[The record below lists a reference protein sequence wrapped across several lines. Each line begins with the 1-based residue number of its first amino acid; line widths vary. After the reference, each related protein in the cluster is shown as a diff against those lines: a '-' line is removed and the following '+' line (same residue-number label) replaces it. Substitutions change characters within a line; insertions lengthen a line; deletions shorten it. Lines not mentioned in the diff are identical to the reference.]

1 MAQLH
6 KSFKEGHTLRA
17 RWTAVLTLL
26 FGALALGLV
35 ACGNDNKDSGGGG
48 GGGGKASGTT
58 LTVYS
63 SLPRQGASRVQ
74 ALAIEAGAKL
84 ALKQAANKVGKYNIT
99 YMPLDDSTA
108 AAGKWDA
115 GPTSSNARKAS
126 QDKTTI
132 AYIGEYNSG
141 ASAISIPILN
151 EGGIPQVSPANTA
164 VGLTKKEP
172 GTEPGEP
179 DKYYPNGKRNY
190 LRVVPRDTIQ
200 GAALASLMRDE
211 GCKSAYVVNDKEVY
225 GAGLSHNIENAA
237 KKIGLQ
243 VLGNDG
249 FDPKAANYRS
259 LASKIASKKPDC
271 IADSQVVETNG
282 VQVAKDL
289 AAGVPD
295 AKLFGPDGLAISSFA
310 DPKEGGIPA
319 KDAPRWIVTVATL
332 SPDKYP
338 PAGQKFFD
346 DFKKEYNVTKD
357 PDPYAIYGYESMSL
371 VLDAIKRAG
380 AKGNDR
386 DAVLKELL
394 STKGRSSVLGTYSI
408 DSTGDSSITD
418 YGAYK
423 IKDGNLSF
431 FKTVKAQK

>member
-1 MAQLH
+1 MRPVLAFG
-6 KSFKEGHTLRA
+6 SRGGGILRA
-17 RWTAVLTLL
+17 RWLILLGCLFAVLTV
-26 FGALALGLV
+26 GV
-35 ACGNDNKDSGGGG
+35 SACGDDDEDGGGG
-48 GGGGKASGTT
+48 GGEVSGNT

-74 ALAIEAGAKL
+74 ALAIEDGAKL
-84 ALKQAANKVGKYNIT
+84 ALEQAGGKVGDYTIKYV
-99 YMPLDDSTA
+99 PLDDSTA

-132 AYIGEYNSG
+132 AYLGEYNSG

-164 VGLTKKEP
+164 VGLTKQEP

-179 DKYYPNGKRNY
+179 DKYYPTGKRTY
-190 LRVVPRDTIQ
+190 VRVVPRDKIQ
-200 GAALASLMRDE
+200 GEALATLMKDE
-211 GCKSAYVVNDKEVY
+211 GCKSAYIVNDKEVY
-225 GAGLSHNIENAA
+225 GAGLAKNIQTAA
-237 KKIGLQ
+237 EAAGLE

-259 LASKIASKKPDC
+259 LASRIAGKNPDC

-289 AAGVPD
+289 AAGNPD

-310 DPKEGGIPA
+310 SSKTGIPA

-332 SPDKYP
+332 SPDEYP
-338 PAGQKFFD
+338 PEGQKFFS
-346 DFKKEYNVTKD
+346 DFKREYDVEGD
-357 PDPYAIYGYESMSL
+357 PDPYAIYGYESMAL
-371 VLDAIKRAG
+371 VLDAIERAG
-380 AKGNDR
+380 DEGNSRERVLEELFATEDR
-386 DAVLKELL
+386 K
-394 STKGRSSVLGTYSI
+394 SVLGTYSI
-408 DSTGDSSITD
+408 DETGDSTIKD

-423 IKDGNLSF
+423 IEDGKLVYY
-431 FKTVKAQK
+431 KTIKALE

>member
-1 MAQLH
+1 M
-6 KSFKEGHTLRA
+6 
-17 RWTAVLTLL
+17 AVLCCL
-26 FGALALGLV
+26 FGVLALGV
-35 ACGNDNKDSGGGG
+35 AACGDDDDDGGGG
-48 GGGGKASGTT
+48 GGTAEGST

-74 ALAIEAGAKL
+74 TLAIEDGAKL
-84 ALKQAANKVGKYNIT
+84 ALKQAGNKAGNFKIKYV
-99 YMPLDDSTA
+99 PLDDSTA
-108 AAGKWDA
+108 AAGQWDA
-115 GPTSSNARKAS
+115 KPTSANARRAS
-126 QDKTTI
+126 QDKSTI

-179 DKYYPNGKRNY
+179 DKYYPTGDRTY
-190 LRVVPRDTIQ
+190 VRVVPRDTIQ
-200 GAALASLMRDE
+200 GAAIATLMKEE
-211 GCKSAYVVNDKEVY
+211 GCKSVYIVNDREVY
-225 GAGLSHNIENAA
+225 GAGLARNIENSA
-237 KKIGLQ
+237 KEQGLT
-243 VLGNDG
+243 VLGNEG
-249 FDPKAANYRS
+249 FDKKASNYRS
-259 LASKIASKKPDC
+259 LASKIAGENPDC

-310 DPKEGGIPA
+310 DPAEGGIPA

-332 SPDKYP
+332 APDEYP
-338 PAGQKFFD
+338 PAGRAFFA
-346 DFKKEYNVTKD
+346 DFKKEYPKSKA
-357 PDPYAIYGYESMSL
+357 DPYAIYGYESMSL

-380 AKGNDR
+380 EEGNNRDR
-386 DAVLKELL
+386 VLEELFN
-394 STKGRSSVLGTYSI
+394 TKGRKSVLGTYDI
-408 DSTGDSSITD
+408 DDTGDSTITD

-423 IKDGNLSF
+423 IKDGELSF
-431 FKTVKAQK
+431 FQTVKAQK

>member
-1 MAQLH
+1 
-6 KSFKEGHTLRA
+6 LRA
-17 RWTAVLTLL
+17 RWTVVLSLL
-26 FGALALGLV
+26 VGAGALGLV
-35 ACGNDNKDSGGGG
+35 ACGSDNNDNKSSSGGGG
-48 GGGGKASGTT
+48 TASGST

-74 ALAIEAGAKL
+74 AIPIEEGAKL
-84 ALKQAANKVGKYNIT
+84 ALSERGGKAGKFKVKYV
-99 YMPLDDSTA
+99 PLDDATA

-115 GPTSSNARKAS
+115 GPTSANARKAAN
-126 QDKTTI
+126 DKSTI
-132 AYIGEYNSG
+132 AYLGEYNSG

-179 DKYYPNGKRNY
+179 DKYYPTGKRTY

-200 GAALASLMRDE
+200 GAALASLMKGE
-211 GCKSAYVVNDKEVY
+211 GCKSIYIVNDKEVY
-225 GAGLSHNIENAA
+225 GSGLAKDIENSA
-237 KKIGLQ
+237 KPNGLT

-259 LASKIASKKPDC
+259 LASKIAAKKPDC

-289 AAGVPD
+289 AAGNPN
-295 AKLFGPDGLAISSFA
+295 AKLFGPDGLAISSFV
-310 DPKEGGIPA
+310 DPKQGGIPT
-319 KDAPRWIVTVATL
+319 KDASRWILTVATL
-332 SPDKYP
+332 APDKYP
-338 PAGQKFFD
+338 PAGQKFFED
-346 DFKKEYNVTKD
+346 YKKAYHTTKE
-357 PDPYAIYGYESMSL
+357 PNPYAIYGYESMSL
-371 VLDAIKRAG
+371 VLDAIEKAG

-386 DAVLKELL
+386 KVVLDNLFA
-394 STKGRSSVLGTYSI
+394 TKNRNSVLGTYSI

-423 IKDGNLSF
+423 IKDSALSF
-431 FKTVKAQK
+431 FKTVKASQ

>member
-1 MAQLH
+1 
-6 KSFKEGHTLRA
+6 LRA
-17 RWTAVLTLL
+17 RWTVVLSLL
-26 FGALALGLV
+26 VGAFALGLV
-35 ACGNDNKDSGGGG
+35 ACGDDDDDGGGGDSGGGG
-48 GGGGKASGTT
+48 TASGDT
-58 LTVYS
+58 LTIYS

-74 ALAIEAGAKL
+74 AIPIEEGAKL
-84 ALKQAANKVGKYNIT
+84 ALKQRGGKAGNFNVKYI
-99 YMPLDDSTA
+99 PLDDATA

-115 GPTSSNARKAS
+115 GPTSANARRAS

-132 AYIGEYNSG
+132 AYLGEYNSG

-179 DKYYPNGKRNY
+179 DKYYPTGKRTY

-200 GAALASLMRDE
+200 GAALASLMKE
-211 GCKSAYVVNDKEVY
+211 QGCKSVYIVNDKEVY
-225 GAGLSHNIENAA
+225 GAGLARNIENAS

-243 VLGNDG
+243 IIANDG

-259 LASKIASKKPDC
+259 LASKIASKNPDC

-289 AAGVPD
+289 AAGNPD
-295 AKLFGPDGLAISSFA
+295 AKLFGPDGLAISSFV
-310 DPKEGGIPA
+310 DPGEGGIPT
-319 KDAPRWIVTVATL
+319 KDASRWILTVATL
-332 SPDKYP
+332 APDEYP
-338 PAGQKFFD
+338 PAGQKFFED
-346 DFKKEYNVTKD
+346 YKKEYKTKKE
-357 PDPYAIYGYESMSL
+357 PNPYAIYGYESMSL
-371 VLDAIKRAG
+371 VLDAIEKAG
-380 AKGNDR
+380 DKGNDR
-386 DAVLKELL
+386 NTVLANLYA
-394 STKGRSSVLGTYSI
+394 TKDRESVLGTYSM

-423 IKDGNLSF
+423 IKDNALSF
-431 FKTVKAQK
+431 FKTVKAK